1 VERARM
7 APLRAFCGKRDR
19 ANDAEARAF
28 YGTFGE
34 RARAV
39 AGHRRVWEGDAR
51 REVTANMSFTCV
63 RGRDAR
69 GMCAFGAPSGAY
81 FL

>member
-28 YGTFGE
+28 YGTRYGT
-34 RARAV
+34 RAR
-39 AGHRRVWEGDAR
+39 GGRHRRVWEGDAR

-63 RGRDAR
+63 RLRDAR